1 MLNHLTSGITK
12 LNFKPHPNTPGKMH
26 QPGALHPC
34 LTFLPQAQLQL
45 PSQLKITQSLTKNL
59 PYRFHKPSLKYEAS
73 LILRMLSLVVRLT
86 VTPPCVNK
94 GNLSPLRSSSFLHCL
109 VSNNTLHM
117 QVSILFQVIFI
128 SSFNKHKFTKE

>member
-1 MLNHLTSGITK
+1 
-12 LNFKPHPNTPGKMH
+12 MH

-73 LILRMLSLVVRLT
+73 LILRI
-86 VTPPCVNK
+86 
-94 GNLSPLRSSSFLHCL
+94 SF
-109 VSNNTLHM
+109 
-117 QVSILFQVIFI
+117 IFHTFVHPFI
-128 SSFNKHKFTKE
+128 FKHSELLY